1 MSTRGGNQLARAGE
15 VCEAYLATREAERV
29 IDDDVLR
36 AATMKALHP
45 KAPPIKLVALCRLV
59 VLLDR
64 R

>member
-1 MSTRGGNQLARAGE
+1 MKARGGNQMIRAGE
-15 VCEAYLATREAERV
+15 VCTAYLATRESERV

-45 KAPPIKLVALCRLV
+45 KAPPIKLVALCKLV